1 MNMMREIWQT
11 TRLALSFRACR
22 RELDAIDQL
31 PNEQLAEREQRL
43 SRLRAI
49 NMLEQVCLF
58 IILFS
63 FLLMSIYD
71 IGNYLMQL
79 LHESNTLPFLV
90 IWIIS
95 FFPLDDKNLWFVFL
109 YGLFS
114 ITTVSILGFGIG
126 YLIPMLYSNCLRE
139 LNERAEN
146 MDERS
151 ATYRLNAA
159 LAKMRDR
166 V

>member
-63 FLLMSIYD
+63 FLLMLIYD

-79 LHESNTLPFLV
+79 LHESNTWNKYLYVPVFIVAVVLFL
-90 IWIIS
+90 
-95 FFPLDDKNLWFVFL
+95 
-109 YGLFS
+109 
-114 ITTVSILGFGIG
+114 SILVGAFS
-126 YLIPMLYSNCLRE
+126 YLWEKLTE
-139 LNERAEN
+139 LEARIE
-146 MDERS
+146 
-151 ATYRLNAA
+151 
-159 LAKMRDR
+159 K
-166 V
+166 

>member
-58 IILFS
+58 IMFFG
-63 FLLMSIYD
+63 FLLMLIYD

-79 LHESNTLPFLV
+79 LHESNTWNKYLYVPVFVVAVVLFL
-90 IWIIS
+90 
-95 FFPLDDKNLWFVFL
+95 
-109 YGLFS
+109 
-114 ITTVSILGFGIG
+114 SILVGAFS
-126 YLIPMLYSNCLRE
+126 YLWEKLTE
-139 LNERAEN
+139 LEARIE
-146 MDERS
+146 
-151 ATYRLNAA
+151 
-159 LAKMRDR
+159 K
-166 V
+166 

>member
-11 TRLALSFRACR
+11 TRLALSFKACR
-22 RELDAIDQL
+22 RELDAIEQL

-79 LHESNTLPFLV
+79 LHESNTWNKYLYVP
-90 IWIIS
+90 
-95 FFPLDDKNLWFVFL
+95 VFIVAVVL
-109 YGLFS
+109 LL
-114 ITTVSILGFGIG
+114 SILVGAFS
-126 YLIPMLYSNCLRE
+126 YLWEKLTE
-139 LNERAEN
+139 LEARIE
-146 MDERS
+146 
-151 ATYRLNAA
+151 
-159 LAKMRDR
+159 K
-166 V
+166 

>member
-11 TRLALSFRACR
+11 TRLALSFKACR
-22 RELDAIDQL
+22 RELDAIEQL

-79 LHESNTLPFLV
+79 LHESNTWNKYLYVPVFIVAVVLFLSMLV
-90 IWIIS
+90 GAFS
-95 FFPLDDKNLWFVFL
+95 YLWEKL
-109 YGLFS
+109 
-114 ITTVSILGFGIG
+114 T
-126 YLIPMLYSNCLRE
+126 E
-139 LNERAEN
+139 LEARIE
-146 MDERS
+146 
-151 ATYRLNAA
+151 
-159 LAKMRDR
+159 K
-166 V
+166 